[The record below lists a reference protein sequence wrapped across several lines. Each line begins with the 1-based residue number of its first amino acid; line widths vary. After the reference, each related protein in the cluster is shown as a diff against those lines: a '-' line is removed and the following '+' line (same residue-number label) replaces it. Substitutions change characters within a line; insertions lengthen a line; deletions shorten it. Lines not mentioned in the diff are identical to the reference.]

1 MELCK
6 SGVINIALCCHE
18 WLKALDKKVSKW
30 TLINILKAKGFSWR
44 RVRKSL
50 KSQRDQVMFDFFKQE
65 IKHLRQ
71 AQLQGSIQLWFYDES
86 GFSLNP
92 TGVYA
97 WLPKENACELPA
109 QRGNVLTVAG
119 FFQVDNTLQAYS
131 YQGSMTSEIFI
142 TYVEDFLKHYP
153 PTMKTIV
160 VIDNASFHKSAD
172 VRAKMKIWQAR
183 NLYFQFLPPY
193 CSELN
198 IIETLWHHI
207 KHLWLKIEDYT
218 SNDTLKKAVD
228 GIMSQMKIKYTITYT

>member
-50 KSQRDQVMFDFFKQE
+50 KSQRDQVMLDFFKQE

-97 WLPKENACELPA
+97 WLPKENAYELPA

-119 FFQVDNTLQAYS
+119 FFQVDNTLQTYS
-131 YQGSMTSEIFI
+131 HQGSMTSEPRRRTAIHH
-142 TYVEDFLKHYP
+142 LC
-153 PTMKTIV
+153 
-160 VIDNASFHKSAD
+160 
-172 VRAKMKIWQAR
+172 RG
-183 NLYFQFLPPY
+183 LP
-193 CSELN
+193 
-198 IIETLWHHI
+198 
-207 KHLWLKIEDYT
+207 
-218 SNDTLKKAVD
+218 
-228 GIMSQMKIKYTITYT
+228 